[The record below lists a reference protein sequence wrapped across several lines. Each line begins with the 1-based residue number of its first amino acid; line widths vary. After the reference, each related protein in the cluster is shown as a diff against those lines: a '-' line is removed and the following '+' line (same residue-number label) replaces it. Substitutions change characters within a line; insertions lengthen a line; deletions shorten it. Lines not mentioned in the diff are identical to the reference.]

1 MGKPNHEQEITMKHY
16 ITIAQDLFLTLVF
29 VCTVAIALGG
39 SVKHGECEAEV
50 KPMLCI
56 PVYKLP
62 SFQQV
67 N

>member
-1 MGKPNHEQEITMKHY
+1 MKHY
-16 ITIAQDLFLTLVF
+16 ITMAQELLSTLFLVF
-29 VCTVAIALGG
+29 VLAIALGG

-67 N
+67 P

>member
-1 MGKPNHEQEITMKHY
+1 MNQTL
-16 ITIAQDLFLTLVF
+16 QDIVAGILFCL
-29 VCTVAIALGG
+29 ALMIILG
-39 SVKHGECEAEV
+39 SSFKHGECEAEV

>member
-1 MGKPNHEQEITMKHY
+1 MKHY
-16 ITIAQDLFLTLVF
+16 IIMLQDLLLTF
-29 VCTVAIALGG
+29 SFICAIALSLGG
-39 SVKHGECEAEV
+39 SFKKGECEADV

-67 N
+67 P

>member
-1 MGKPNHEQEITMKHY
+1 MKHY
-16 ITIAQDLFLTLVF
+16 ITIAQDLLLALFF
-29 VCTVAIALGG
+29 ICAVALSLGG
-39 SVKHGECEAEV
+39 SFKKGECEAEV
-50 KPMLCI
+50 SPMLCI

>member
-16 ITIAQDLFLTLVF
+16 ITMAQELLSALLLVF
-29 VCTVAIALGG
+29 VLAIALG
-39 SVKHGECEAEV
+39 SSFKHGECEAEV

-62 SFQQV
+62 SFQQIL
-67 N
+67 